1 MLKGWSLIFYGTTQP
16 IMKNDPISVP
26 VPFVTNYPN
35 NVSPSKSPGGK
46 GNRKQQQ
53 QQQQKVAPF
62 IILTPPRKG
71 GKANQ
76 KNASGKNAKQKQQQ
90 QQQLLL
96 QTTTRAP
103 ATTLYFNNGRKYEFI
118 NGVMSVNRPNSAAS
132 GGSGQS
138 SSTIATQTLKVLNNN
153 VDAAKGDKLAYA
165 KVPIKAPKQV
175 KAAVKN
181 GGDTIGGNGNGNG
194 SGTGTGTTVL
204 PSDVELVDSFQF
216 TSNPNIPKLFQQYEK
231 IQEFYPEFHPYVGVA
246 AKSPSTSNGSK
257 PSRDGSKSYMN
268 SPPMDAAG
276 SSRTPQQPTQER
288 INYAA
293 DADRGDIEK
302 ASQRY
307 LFRDFALTPSP
318 PVSATSKLLSTALLS
333 TATKKASSQASSGAA
348 GTVAATKTGKG

>member
-26 VPFVTNYPN
+26 LPSVTNYPS

-46 GNRKQQQ
+46 GNRKQQQQ

-71 GKANQ
+71 GKTNQ

-90 QQQLLL
+90 Q

-118 NGVMSVNRPNSAAS
+118 NGVMSVNRPNS
-132 GGSGQS
+132 GGNGVQ
-138 SSTIATQTLKVLNNN
+138 SSTIPTQTLKVLNNN

-181 GGDTIGGNGNGNG
+181 GETIG
-194 SGTGTGTTVL
+194 SSAAIGTTVL
-204 PSDVELVDSFQF
+204 PLDVEFVDSFQF

-246 AKSPSTSNGSK
+246 AKSPTRLPSSSNGSK
-257 PSRDGSKSYMN
+257 PSRDGSK
-268 SPPMDAAG
+268 
-276 SSRTPQQPTQER
+276 
-288 INYAA
+288 NY
-293 DADRGDIEK
+293 RGDGEN
-302 ASQRY
+302 ANERY
-307 LFRDFALTPSP
+307 LFRDFAFSP
-318 PVSATSKLLSTALLS
+318 APPAPATSKMLSTALLS
-333 TATKKASSQASSGAA
+333 TASKKASSQTSGA
-348 GTVAATKTGKG
+348 VASTKNGKG